1 MRSGKRL
8 ASAMLNRCPIVTA
21 PPSHWVCCQFTRLID
36 WGIPLFGLLSIN
48 WRENGGFS
56 ALDCAA
62 ANGHVDIVRVLARL
76 GGSQLSNTAD
86 DFSGMTPLLWAAHAG
101 HWRCIEELCQNYS
114 NLDVMDRNGQTAL
127 HIACREHHHDL
138 ARVLLEHKCD
148 PNLQEKVMGK
158 TAIHM
163 VAGTGDDQMC
173 ELLLSQ
179 HADVNIV
186 DNEVPRRQARNCL
199 DGFALLLPDWFAAL
213 AGQHTNLRGS
223 TRGPQRTARA
233 VAELQQGASHVARL
247 RLRLYLTLFGGAA
260 GATTSL

>member
-1 MRSGKRL
+1 MAQDRVDETDYDAIIG
-8 ASAMLNRCPIVTA
+8 AT
-21 PPSHWVCCQFTRLID
+21 PPSIQSFGDALRQAARFGNIEQFTRLID
-36 WGIPLFGLLSIN
+36 WGVPLFGIMSIN

-101 HWRCIEELCQNYS
+101 HWRCIEELCRNYS

-163 VAGTGDDQMC
+163 VAGTGDDKMC
-173 ELLLSQ
+173 LLLLSQ

-186 DNEVPRRQARNCL
+186 DNEGNTPIYVAAQEGHKELRE
-199 DGFALLLPDWFAAL
+199 LLLSFNREQPHLSAGLKTLDL
-213 AGQHTNLRGS
+213 A
-223 TRGPQRTARA
+223 ARA
-233 VAELQQGASHVARL
+233 DAYMSENM
-247 RLRLYLTLFGGAA
+247 
-260 GATTSL
+260 